1 MKKTRFIEGKDRAR
15 RGNRTRGGGRPS
27 GPGRGAQKD
36 QEILEIEIF
45 LLCPPICRRVSE
57 EEIKP
62 NAGSPSLAST
72 RRPFSFL
79 RRKGVTGQRKI
90 YAPSWSDTILVHERQ
105 NKDKEKKRTLVYLL
119 LLEPLRINRIK
130 KTLST
135 FFLFF
140 SSWRGRTT
148 GLWVGKTSQR

>member
-72 RRPFSFL
+72 CRPFSFL
-79 RRKGVTGQRKI
+79 RRKGVTGQRKFMLPRGLTRFL
-90 YAPSWSDTILVHERQ
+90 YM
-105 NKDKEKKRTLVYLL
+105 KDKIK
-119 LLEPLRINRIK
+119 IK
-130 KTLST
+130 KKKKDTCLSLT
-135 FFLFF
+135 F
-140 SSWRGRTT
+140 RAP
-148 GLWVGKTSQR
+148 